1 MASKKI
7 TIVLSESNAW
17 ELKIVAAILKRP
29 VSEIVSFCLMGST
42 DLKRGKNQGLFFTRE
57 VQPTFGWMKP
67 RQGEKSWTS

>member
-42 DLKRGKNQGLFFTRE
+42 NLKRGKKSRAIFHKRGLTNLLA
-57 VQPTFGWMKP
+57 G
-67 RQGEKSWTS
+67 